1 MHRRWRAFG
10 MGLLNDFIEVL
21 HRKGLKATAQRIEIS
36 RILTEGRTHPSAE
49 EVYREVKKKFPTIS
63 PATVYK
69 TIQVLKKSGRV
80 RELAFYDK
88 KARFDGNMQP
98 HIHLI
103 CLKCERIEDVI
114 DRKVKDFIQQFSH
127 KLSFKIEGQ
136 RIDFYGTCR
145 NCQKQT

>member
-1 MHRRWRAFG
+1 MN
-10 MGLLNDFIEVL
+10 LLNDFIEVL
-21 HRKGLKATAQRIEIS
+21 HREGLKATAQRIEIS
-36 RILTEGRTHPSAE
+36 RILNESRTHPSAE
-49 EVYREVKKKFPTIS
+49 EVYRQVKKKFPTIS

-69 TIQVLKKSGRV
+69 TMRVLKKSGKV
-80 RELAFYDK
+80 RELPFYDK

-114 DRKVKDFIQQFSH
+114 DQKVKDFIQHFSG

-136 RIDFYGTCR
+136 RIDFYGICR
-145 NCQKQT
+145 NCQRQT